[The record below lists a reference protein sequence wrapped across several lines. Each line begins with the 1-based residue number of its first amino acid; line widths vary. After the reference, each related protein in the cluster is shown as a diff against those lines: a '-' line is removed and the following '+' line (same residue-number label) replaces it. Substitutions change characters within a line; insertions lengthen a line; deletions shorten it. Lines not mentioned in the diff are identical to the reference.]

1 MLYQFEILDRKLDE
15 WGFPKLKG
23 VSGFQI
29 IKGIDFEEA
38 YKSGS
43 ISFEDDGIYLEY
55 EGKKYRGYM
64 FIQEAYITYN
74 GGPAKFPK
82 FHLLKCRIIQ
92 EFIDSGRFKQRYE
105 WSNSDVN
112 NLIDKQTRIKYNDK
126 KLELCSY
133 CQSDY
138 FEEIED
144 TQDFFDSLDKS
155 VIEENNIEV
164 DIFGYTREWQKISR
178 SYRVK
183 RNFTCESCGIKI
195 DDLINRRY
203 LHTHH
208 KNGDKTNNRENNL
221 ECLCILCHSFKDI
234 KHEENFDKKRMLNEI
249 KVFVKIYREQLELL
263 KNQFLKR
270 YDIEHKK

>member
-1 MLYQFEILDRKLDE
+1 MLYKFEILDRKLDE
-15 WGFPKLKG
+15 WGFPILKG

-74 GGPAKFPK
+74 GEPAKFPK
-82 FHLLKCRIIQ
+82 FHLLKCRTIQ

-112 NLIDKQTRIKYNDK
+112 NLIDKQTRTKYNDI

-133 CQSDY
+133 CKSDY

-155 VIEENNIEV
+155 VIEEDNIEV
-164 DIFGYTREWQKISR
+164 DIFGYTRDWQKISKA
-178 SYRVK
+178 YRTK
-183 RNFTCESCGIKI
+183 KNYTCESCGIKI
-195 DDLINRRY
+195 DSLIDRRY

-208 KNGDKTNNRENNL
+208 KNGDKTNNRESNL

-249 KVFVKIYREQLELL
+249 KTFVKTYRTELV
-263 KNQFLKR
+263 KINNPYLKR
-270 YDIEHKK
+270 YDNEQIK

>member
-1 MLYQFEILDRKLDE
+1 MLYKFEILDRKLDE
-15 WGFPKLKG
+15 WGFPILKG
-23 VSGFQI
+23 ISGFQI

-43 ISFEDDGIYLEY
+43 ISFEYDGIYLEY

-74 GGPAKFPK
+74 GGPARFPK
-82 FHLLKCRIIQ
+82 FHLLKCRTIQ
-92 EFIDSGRFKQRYE
+92 EFIDSGRFKHRYE

-112 NLIDKQTRIKYNDK
+112 NLIDKQTRTKYIDK
-126 KLELCSY
+126 TLELCSF
-133 CQSDY
+133 CKSDY

-155 VIEENNIEV
+155 VIEEDNIEV
-164 DIFGYTREWQKISR
+164 DIFGYARDWQKISKG
-178 SYRVK
+178 YRTK
-183 RNFTCESCGIKI
+183 KNYTCESCEIKI
-195 DDLINRRY
+195 DSLSDRRY

-221 ECLCILCHSFKDI
+221 ECLCILCHSYKDI

-249 KVFVKIYREQLELL
+249 KSFVKTYRTELV
-263 KNQFLKR
+263 KNNNPYLKR
-270 YDIEHKK
+270 FDKEQII